1 MSLRLRARSLPE
13 GEDPLLV
20 ESIDRLLPLYSLGH
34 DLSKREEEVLRL
46 ALMGKDNQ
54 NIASTLS
61 LTAGTV
67 KVHMHNILKKTGHGN
82 RTELAED
89 FWEK

>member
-1 MSLRLRARSLPE
+1 M
-13 GEDPLLV
+13 
-20 ESIDRLLPLYSLGH
+20 
-34 DLSKREEEVLRL
+34 SKREEEVLRL

>member
-1 MSLRLRARSLPE
+1 M
-13 GEDPLLV
+13 
-20 ESIDRLLPLYSLGH
+20 
-34 DLSKREEEVLRL
+34 LRL